1 MSTPRFVALLGYSGT
16 LVTLLVLAP
25 LRSAPQ
31 VAVRIRPSALE
42 LAAEVLRTAERF
54 NAAQVGYA
62 GVTPPEALAW
72 RVVVRSQRA
81 DSILEDIIGTGTR
94 PGQLYALAGLHLVDS
109 ATYKTTLRRFTR
121 LDEPVPAM
129 IGCIVST
136 IPLPTLLKEIDSG
149 LWTRELMVGRLM
161 H

>member
-1 MSTPRFVALLGYSGT
+1 
-16 LVTLLVLAP
+16 
-25 LRSAPQ
+25 
-31 VAVRIRPSALE
+31 LE

-72 RVVVRSQRA
+72 RVVMRSQRA
-81 DSILEDIIGTGTR
+81 DSILENIIGTGTR
-94 PGQLYALAGLHLVDS
+94 PGQLYALAGLQLVDS
-109 ATYKTTLRRFTR
+109 ATYKTALRRFTR
-121 LDEPVPAM
+121 SDEPVPTM

-136 IPLPTLLKEIDSG
+136 IPLPTLVKEIDSG